1 MLRNRGFRFILFVIV
16 FAGLSAPFA
25 PAAETA
31 DEEYTPISAVDPAIP
46 SDQLRIL
53 LTPLTKDELSAEAD
67 AWMEHVKEKVREI
80 SSAEIAVK
88 FKNQQ
93 IDAAKQTAKAVDKAK
108 KATDGGDAAPD
119 GDAEAQADAVV
130 EQAEAVASGEAEASE
145 AVAASAAEAEQRAR
159 EKLAEQQADPAASAA
174 ATQQPESGDA
184 LEVAAQKV
192 EQAAEEQAQ
201 VKTVLLDHL
210 TELRDERT
218 ALIDRM
224 RVVLDEIDRKGGETD
239 EYRDY
244 LVAVSG
250 IRVESDDL
258 ESLWATVYGW
268 LTSQQGGIRWGLNI
282 LQFVGIIVAFLFAG
296 RIAEKAT
303 GRAMRVSRGTSNLMR
318 EFVSKSVR
326 RVMIALGLIFGLSA
340 LEINVGP
347 VLAVI
352 GAAGFVI
359 AFALQDTLGN
369 FASGIMILVYRPFDV
384 GDVVDVADVSGTVAA
399 LNIVSTT
406 IKTFDN
412 KIMIVPNNSVW
423 QNVITNATGSTTRR
437 VDLVFGIGYQ
447 DDIDAAQR
455 VLEEVVQAHP
465 KTLDNPAPT
474 ICVNELGDSSVN
486 FICRPWV
493 KTADYWP
500 VYWDLT
506 RTVKKR
512 FDEEGISIPFPQRDV
527 HVYNVNAPER
537 AASE

>member
-1 MLRNRGFRFILFVIV
+1 MLRNRGFRFILLITV
-16 FAGLSAPFA
+16 FAGLVAFSV

-31 DEEYTPISAVDPAIP
+31 DEEYTPISAANPAIP
-46 SDQLRIL
+46 PDQLRIV
-53 LTPLTKDELSAEAD
+53 LTPLMKDELAAEAD
-67 AWMEHVKEKVREI
+67 AWMEHVKDKVREI
-80 SSAEIAVK
+80 SNAEIAVK

-93 IDAAKQTAKAVDKAK
+93 IDATKETAKAVDQAK
-108 KATDGGDAAPD
+108 KATDGGNAAASGEADAQ
-119 GDAEAQADAVV
+119 AEAAVQ
-130 EQAEAVASGEAEASE
+130 QAEAVASSE
-145 AVAASAAEAEQRAR
+145 TQADDAVAASAAEAEQRAR
-159 EKLAEQQADPAASAA
+159 EKLAEQDAKTTPAATEQEPA
-174 ATQQPESGDA
+174 SGDA

-201 VKTVLLDHL
+201 VKTALLDHL
-210 TELRDERT
+210 NELRDERT
-218 ALIDRM
+218 ALIDRT
-224 RVVLDEIDRKGGETD
+224 RVVLDEIDRKGGETE

-258 ESLWATVYGW
+258 QSLWATVYGW
-268 LTSQQGGIRWGLNI
+268 LTSSQGGVRWGLNI
-282 LQFVGIIVAFLFAG
+282 LQFAGILIAFLFVG
-296 RIAEKAT
+296 RIAEKASA
-303 GRAMRVSRGTSNLMR
+303 RAMRVSKNTSHLMR

-326 RVMIALGLIFGLSA
+326 RVVLAFGIIFGLTA

-347 VLAVI
+347 VLAVV

-384 GDVVDVADVSGTVAA
+384 GDVVDVAGVSGTVVT

-455 VLEEVVQAHP
+455 VLEEVVRDHP
-465 KTLDNPAPT
+465 KTLDDPAPT

-512 FDEEGISIPFPQRDV
+512 FDEKGISIPFPQRDV

-537 AASE
+537 ATTE